1 MFKTVA
7 LNKVIQKVKQNG
19 NQEKKYVKEIEVVN
33 SFRYGLK
40 IKKND
45 GKLKADTANWMSLAI
60 QRRGLAVMYWGQKL
74 HQGRMG
80 DEGEI

>member
-1 MFKTVA
+1 METKR
-7 LNKVIQKVKQNG
+7 
-19 NQEKKYVKEIEVVN
+19 KKYVKEIEVVN

-60 QRRGLAVMYWGQKL
+60 LRRGLAVMYWGQKL

-80 DEGEI
+80 DEGHFEEFFCKTVERNA